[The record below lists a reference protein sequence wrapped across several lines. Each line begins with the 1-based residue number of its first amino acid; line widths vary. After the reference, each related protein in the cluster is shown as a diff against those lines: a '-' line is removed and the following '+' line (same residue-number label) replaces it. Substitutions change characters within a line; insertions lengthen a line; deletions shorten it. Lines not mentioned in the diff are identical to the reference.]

1 MKTPLLGSHIG
12 LASAASSVPASG
24 ATYDPTASGLIATD
38 LQAAIDEI
46 QAEIAAG
53 VLTIEDEGTPLA
65 SAATS
70 LDFVGA
76 GVTASGAGATKTIT
90 IPGGGRTFTFFGA

>member
-24 ATYDPTASGLIATD
+24 ATYDPTTSGLTATD
-38 LQAAIDEI
+38 LQAAIDELA
-46 QAEIAAG
+46 AEIAAG
-53 VLTIEDEGTPLA
+53 VLTINDEGTPLA
-65 SAATS
+65 TLATS

-76 GVTASGAGATKTIT
+76 GVTASGAGAVKTIT
-90 IPGGGRTFTFFGA
+90 IPGNDRTFAFFGG